1 MKALRWMVCYSLAGW
16 FVNRKGIGA
25 RRGRWLERKGRLK
38 AGDGLVK
45 RRHIHVG
52 APDNRIGGL
61 YLKSLSWRPGAK
73 TWTRNLDS
81 VVAASPERRLSYLS
95 GWSNGIFV
103 SEQENGLPI
112 LVSLESILAR
122 MFVVPL
128 IRPRVTRSVSIY
140 RLFHLC
146 VLSGRQHNRNDR
158 LLTRCNTYICCLML
172 IFSQIYTFFV
182 PAMSYLHHNVTL
194 FRVCKNW

>member
-1 MKALRWMVCYSLAGW
+1 MNPELG
-16 FVNRKGIGA
+16 
-25 RRGRWLERKGRLK
+25 
-38 AGDGLVK
+38 
-45 RRHIHVG
+45 
-52 APDNRIGGL
+52 P
-61 YLKSLSWRPGAK
+61 
-73 TWTRNLDS
+73 

-95 GWSNGIFV
+95 GYGNGIFV

-112 LVSLESILAR
+112 LVKVLVPGLVSLACIFAR
-122 MFVVPL
+122 IFVVPL

-194 FRVCKNW
+194 FRVCKN

>member
-1 MKALRWMVCYSLAGW
+1 MKIQKGSHINGKLPFLICSLPPLMKALRWMVCYSLAGW

-81 VVAASPERRLSYLS
+81 VVAASPERRLSYLL
-95 GWSNGIFV
+95 GWGNGILCWLGKVGFYDGIPRLWWII
-103 SEQENGLPI
+103 SDFNFSRRAARSGADPAHGGWRRRPAEN
-112 LVSLESILAR
+112 
-122 MFVVPL
+122 PL
-128 IRPRVTRSVSIY
+128 LINSGTY
-140 RLFHLC
+140 NGQLF
-146 VLSGRQHNRNDR
+146 N
-158 LLTRCNTYICCLML
+158 
-172 IFSQIYTFFV
+172 
-182 PAMSYLHHNVTL
+182 PA
-194 FRVCKNW
+194 FPDF